1 VASGGTGE
9 GGGGQHTVSQ
19 EDGNVN
25 GNNGR
30 NSGGSLPIRAGG
42 CFEAWLRGDH
52 ITLRLRGVAELV
64 VLDAGGAIRCGNVL
78 ASNVVLQ
85 VEGDDPPDRD
95 ISLLILCG
103 KNCPV
108 SPKHAAELAGVLVEL
123 ACQSLAGRA
132 DALRP
137 CGKGARQEEEEE
149 ARWTVAGVPVGVEAV
164 PFPYG
169 GDGTAGGVGDPEDED
184 DSWVD
189 LGGEGR
195 SECGRR

>member
-1 VASGGTGE
+1 M
-9 GGGGQHTVSQ
+9 
-19 EDGNVN
+19 N

-95 ISLLILCG
+95 ISLLCLCG

-123 ACQSLAGRA
+123 ACQSLAGKA
-132 DALRP
+132 DGLRP
-137 CGKGARQEEEEE
+137 CGKGARQEAEEET
-149 ARWTVAGVPVGVEAV
+149 RWGLTTPVLRDVPPAL
-164 PFPYG
+164 G
-169 GDGTAGGVGDPEDED
+169 GDGTAGDPDDGPDDDEEYDHGDP
-184 DSWVD
+184 VGR
-189 LGGEGR
+189 GG
-195 SECGRR
+195 CGRR

>member
-1 VASGGTGE
+1 
-9 GGGGQHTVSQ
+9 
-19 EDGNVN
+19 VN

-42 CFEAWLRGDH
+42 CFEAWLRGEH

-95 ISLLILCG
+95 ISLLCLCG

-123 ACQSLAGRA
+123 ACQSLAGKA
-132 DALRP
+132 DSLRP
-137 CGKGARQEEEEE
+137 CGKGARQGAGEEET
-149 ARWTVAGVPVGVEAV
+149 RWGLTTPVLRDVPPAL
-164 PFPYG
+164 G
-169 GDGTAGGVGDPEDED
+169 GDGTAGPVDDDEGDDVYEDLFTP
-184 DSWVD
+184 D

-195 SECGRR
+195 CGRR